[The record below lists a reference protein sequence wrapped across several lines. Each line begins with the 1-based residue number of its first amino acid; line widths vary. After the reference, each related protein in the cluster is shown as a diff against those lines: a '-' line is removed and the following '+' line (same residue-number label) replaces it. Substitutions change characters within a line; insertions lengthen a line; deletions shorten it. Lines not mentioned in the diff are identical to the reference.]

1 MNFRGVSY
9 NPARTNGHHGH
20 PPEAE
25 TVTASRETAFLG
37 APKKGGERWSQ
48 VGLLSTKIGEGYVTY
63 VYILYIISILYIHT
77 FIYIY
82 IFDFYYIQSNS
93 F

>member
-1 MNFRGVSY
+1 MMVEDEFPFGIAILGAMLNFRGD

-48 VGLLSTKIGEGYVTY
+48 VGLLSTKIGEGYVAY
-63 VYILYIISILYIHT
+63 VDILYKL
-77 FIYIY
+77 
-82 IFDFYYIQSNS
+82 
-93 F
+93 